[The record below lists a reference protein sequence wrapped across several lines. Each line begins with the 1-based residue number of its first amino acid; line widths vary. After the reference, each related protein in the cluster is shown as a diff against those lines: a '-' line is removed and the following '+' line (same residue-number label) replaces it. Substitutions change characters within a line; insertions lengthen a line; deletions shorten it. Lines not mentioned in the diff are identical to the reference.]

1 MLTRSSILLLSL
13 SLMMPFLGL
22 GQKTSLSIKPK
33 ITTRAIVVGVSD
45 YAEISDLE
53 FAHRDA
59 EAFADF
65 LRAETSW
72 KVEPE
77 NLHLLLNEEA
87 TMPKFHKAM
96 KWLVAETKPKDRTII
111 YFSGHGDVEGSVG
124 GRLGYLL
131 LHNSPP
137 VDYPLGGACPVEYL
151 DAMIATLSQD
161 KQSEVILITDA
172 CRSGKLAGSE
182 NNGPGLTNQAI
193 GENFGEVIKIMS
205 CAKDQYS
212 LEHKDWGGGRGL
224 FSYHLINGLTGLAD
238 EDEDEKIFI
247 YELSDYLPRQ
257 VRKVSRQYGE
267 LQIPIVI
274 GPQEVA
280 LNTVDTNQLFDLYA
294 ELAAEEGQTISMAP
308 ARKGGTEQLSE
319 LNAGLATEEGQTMGM
334 SPAHKGGTEQID
346 SSFFRL
352 LEQFNSSLGQGHLL
366 YPTEAS
372 AYATL
377 QQLQSY
383 SSFDSL
389 LNVATNNLAVA
400 LQEEAQVALNSYL
413 KTPSKELAKRWRQS
427 NVYQFY
433 PEYLDLAADL
443 LGEKDYFFQDLR
455 ARANYFRGIN
465 IRLLGEKTKDQQ
477 KLQEALDI
485 QVGALETQPNS
496 GHTLNEV
503 GYILFLLDRKAE
515 AVDYFRQ
522 AAEAVPSWVLP
533 QSNLAESYRKLGK
546 YAEAETAALKAVA
559 LDSTLAMAVNNL
571 GLIYFM
577 QERDAEA
584 KVQFDKAVIKDPT
597 YAATYFNLASWHYF
611 YQQYDL
617 AETNAQKYI
626 ALQANDAGGYQ
637 MLGRIY
643 RAWKKPQQGAAAFQ
657 KSLDLNPAFDLA
669 LYNFAALQYE
679 QGLYQEAIELLLRY
693 KALDPSDT
701 DVHWLLLCC
710 YALQENYDK
719 ALSTLTVL
727 LEDLKFDDQESLES
741 DDDLKQ
747 LRALAEYQALIKR
760 YFPDK

>member
-1 MLTRSSILLLSL
+1 MLRRFSIMLCGLSFLLPLC
-13 SLMMPFLGL
+13 GW

-33 ITTRAIVVGVSD
+33 VTTRAIVVGVSD

-59 EAFADF
+59 EAFAEF
-65 LRAETSW
+65 LQAETNW
-72 KVEPE
+72 KVQPE
-77 NLHLLLNEEA
+77 NLQLLLNEEA
-87 TMPKFHKAM
+87 TMPQFHKAM
-96 KWLVAETKPKDRTII
+96 KWLVAETKPQDRTII

-137 VDYPLGGACPVEYL
+137 VDYPLGGACPIEYL

-172 CRSGKLAGSE
+172 CRSGKLAGSD
-182 NNGPGLTNQAI
+182 NDGPGLTNQAI
-193 GENFGEVIKIMS
+193 GQSFGEVIKIMS

-212 LEHKDWGGGRGL
+212 LEHEDWGGGRGL
-224 FSYHLINGLTGLAD
+224 FSYHLINGLIGLAD
-238 EDEDEKIFI
+238 EDEDELIHI
-247 YELSDYLPRQ
+247 YELSDYLRRE

-267 LQIPIVI
+267 LQIPIVN

-280 LNTVDTNQLFDLYA
+280 LNTVDKAQLFALNAD
-294 ELAAEEGQTISMAP
+294 LAADESQSIGLAP
-308 ARKGGTEQLSE
+308 ARKGGSE
-319 LNAGLATEEGQTMGM
+319 
-334 SPAHKGGTEQID
+334 KVD

-352 LEQFNSSLGQGHLL
+352 LEQFDSSVDEGHLL
-366 YPTEAS
+366 YPTESS

-377 QQLQSY
+377 QQLQTY

-413 KTPSKELAKRWRQS
+413 TTPSKELSKRWRQN

-433 PEYLDLAADL
+433 PEYLELAAEL
-443 LGEKDYFFQDLR
+443 LGKSDYFYSDLR
-455 ARANYFRGIN
+455 SRAKYFRGVN
-465 IRLLGEKTKDQQ
+465 LRLLGEKTKDLE

-485 QVGALETQPNS
+485 QLAALEAQPDL

-503 GYILFLLDRKAE
+503 GYILFLLDRKDE
-515 AVDYFRQ
+515 AIDFFNR

-546 YAEAETAALKAVA
+546 YIKAEVAALKAVA
-559 LDSTLAMAVNNL
+559 LDSTLAMAINNL
-571 GLIYFM
+571 GLIFFM
-577 QERDAEA
+577 QERDDEA
-584 KVQFDKAVIKDPT
+584 KVQYEKAVIQDPT

-611 YQQYDL
+611 YKQYDL

-626 ALQANDAGGYQ
+626 SLQPDDPGGYQ
-637 MLGRIY
+637 LLGRTY
-643 RAWKKPQQGAAAFQ
+643 RAWKKPKEGAAAFQ
-657 KSLDLNPAFDLA
+657 KSLELKPDFDLA
-669 LYNFAALQYE
+669 LYNFGALQYE
-679 QGLYQEAIELLLRY
+679 QGLYSEAIELLLKY
-693 KALDPSDT
+693 KALDPTDT

-710 YALQENYDK
+710 YALQQNYDQ
-719 ALSTLTVL
+719 ALSTLDIL
-727 LEDLKFDDQESLES
+727 LKDLKFDDLEKLES
-741 DDDLKQ
+741 DNDLKQ
-747 LRALAEYQALIKR
+747 LRELAEYKALIKR